1 VKASA
6 VGGLIACLVSLP
18 AWAECVAPQAP
29 PHPPDGATAS
39 REDMMSAMHAI
50 RDYEA
55 AVKGFQDCAVRT
67 SNAFDEKNA
76 NAAIDKLVVIADKFN
91 FELNAF
97 KRKNAK

>member
-1 VKASA
+1 MKAVA
-6 VGGLIACLVSLP
+6 VGGLIACLVCLP
-18 AWAECVAPQAP
+18 AWADCVAPQAP

-55 AVKGFQDCAVRT
+55 AVKGFQDCAIRT
-67 SNAFDEKNA
+67 SNAFDKTSA

-91 FELNAF
+91 SELSAF
-97 KRKNAK
+97 KKKSAQ